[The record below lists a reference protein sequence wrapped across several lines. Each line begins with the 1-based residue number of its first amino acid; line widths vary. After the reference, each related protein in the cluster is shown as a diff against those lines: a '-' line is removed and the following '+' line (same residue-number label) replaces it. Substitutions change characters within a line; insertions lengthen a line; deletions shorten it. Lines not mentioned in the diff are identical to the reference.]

1 MKKLIAISILLFI
14 SACAKDTINEANN
27 SSGAVNPP
35 SNLKTAHISSEYID
49 LSWDDNSTNETEFV
63 IEYRSNSTTWSLAG
77 EVSRNSTE
85 YRVNDLSDGS
95 EYFFRV
101 LAKNEN
107 IISDYS
113 DSVKAST
120 LKKLQPFKSKFMF
133 ETTDS
138 LEMRLRGEKQGIA
151 VVDRY
156 YEDEKFVIKEYTN
169 VPPLKI
175 EETFITKMHGE
186 TYDLLSYEESFTQNS
201 RTTLTTAVWDS
212 LTVSVQSGSKQ
223 YQRTLDPGTVE
234 RGSFFY
240 SLNAMPLEIGDSH
253 NLKMYHVKKNLIWD
267 VTLIVEVI
275 ETVSVPAGDFE
286 TYHVVLKGAQ
296 PQLHLYIDTESR
308 RLVKM
313 EIPTRGWEYLLVN
326 K

>member
-1 MKKLIAISILLFI
+1 
-14 SACAKDTINEANN
+14 
-27 SSGAVNPP
+27 
-35 SNLKTAHISSEYID
+35 
-49 LSWDDNSTNETEFV
+49 
-63 IEYRSNSTTWSLAG
+63 
-77 EVSRNSTE
+77 
-85 YRVNDLSDGS
+85 
-95 EYFFRV
+95 V